1 MTIQNKEQNEQIIAV
16 LNYLKNLQSLL
27 AKKNLNIKGDSEN
40 CKKFEDFR
48 PIDKTMTVWDLK
60 NPDDDVI
67 LSVALENRRVP
78 GNPRFLRLSKTGLP
92 RPEKTESRLKYKM
105 AMARQRFSSGAT
117 IQNVRPRMTPG

>member
-60 NPDDDVI
+60 NPDDDDI
-67 LSVALENRRVP
+67 LSVEYRTRPRKPAVPETIKDWVTSAGENRKSLEVQNDD
-78 GNPRFLRLSKTGLP
+78 GTSEVLEWVLSNFP
-92 RPEKTESRLKYKM
+92 
-105 AMARQRFSSGAT
+105 A
-117 IQNVRPRMTPG
+117 V

>member
-67 LSVALENRRVP
+67 LSVEYRTR
-78 GNPRFLRLSKTGLP
+78 PRKPAVLRLSKTGLP

-105 AMARQRFSSGAT
+105 TMARQRFSSGAT